1 MRARIFLLILSI
13 TTVTTLK
20 SQTTI
25 NIGTFLGGGTVG
37 DMITIYETLGFT
49 VDIGTFGETTWDFT
63 DIPDPDEMTV
73 QFINA
78 EDTGYLDFFEGA
90 EIATHLFRTENDL
103 DIFGFIKVLEDRILY
118 YGEAVS
124 DRTGQTVIPLVPP
137 REIVFPLEYGDSWTY
152 EGTESF
158 IDPGKDVDTITIH
171 STIDSYGSVTLPN
184 GKIADALLVRDYQIR
199 DYGFGPDTTKVFFL
213 LTDQADV
220 LIMFLGWGS
229 ADTGEIFVGD
239 MMWFV
244 NDASGAEDELI
255 VTEYK
260 LTQNYPNPF
269 NPSTTIEYSIP
280 KAENVK
286 LLIYD
291 LLGNLVTTLV
301 DDYQNPGIY
310 NVNYDASYLSSGVYF
325 AQLLCGGISEIIKM
339 TLLK

>member
-13 TTVTTLK
+13 TTVSTLK

-25 NIGTFLGGGTVG
+25 PLNSFLGGGTLG

-49 VDIGTFGETTWDFT
+49 VDIGTFGETSWDFSG
-63 DIPDPDEMTV
+63 IPDSDEMTV
-73 QFINA
+73 QFITA
-78 EDTGYLDFFEGA
+78 EETGFSDFFEGS
-90 EIATHLFRTENDL
+90 EIATHLFRSENDL
-103 DIFGFIKVLEDRILY
+103 DIYGFIKVLEDRVLY

-124 DRTGQTVIPLVPP
+124 DRTGQTAIPLVPP
-137 REIVFPLEYGDSWTY
+137 REIVFPLEYGASWTY

-158 IDPGKDVDTITIH
+158 IDPGKDGDPITIH

-220 LIMFLGWGS
+220 LIMFLGWG
-229 ADTGEIFVGD
+229 AEDTGEIFIGD

-244 NDASGAEDELI
+244 NDASSAEDELI
-255 VTEYK
+255 VNDYK
-260 LTQNYPNPF
+260 IAQNYPNPF
-269 NPSTTIEYSIP
+269 NPTTTIEYSIP
-280 KAENVK
+280 KADKVR
-286 LLIYD
+286 LLVYD
-291 LLGNLVTTLV
+291 VLGNLVGTLV
-301 DDYQNPGIY
+301 DEYKNPGVY
-310 NVNYDASYLSSGVYF
+310 NVNFDASNLSSGVYF
-325 AQLLCGGISEIIKM
+325 TQLVSGSFSKIIKM